1 MSADDVVRL
10 WREANSLE
18 RDADFA
24 FFWDHKHEAI
34 AEAGQLI
41 ADAWEFCRR
50 RVSQG
55 LGSVVKDL
63 LALEEAPLL
72 LAPAEPKSV
81 PSAAVPTQLVKKTT
95 KPSQA
100 ARFRP
105 TFEAVEAPKEPFVEL
120 LLEIAREASSLAVG
134 VGETRS
140 DLVDAMRPK
149 MLQLVQATE
158 LPTLRRVKDTWRDIA
173 NWCDESGLNTG
184 KLSPSQ
190 LSRFYQES
198 TSPSRVLP
206 ALKWLAKNLTINWEL
221 SLCVGRSTQ
230 AKGRHGVGA
239 RQAPT
244 AEPLMFATLQ
254 DSLEAALSHGT
265 DVLPALVTMWLVV
278 MGCVRLGHVQ
288 RSEWV
293 RITTHSLYFV
303 CRRGKQKGQRQGFQ
317 WSCPRFTAHTQVDLG
332 KWFIYEWTQNP
343 AGPPPA
349 IGFDPATRRQLSAK
363 AIVDA
368 SRLGVAAVVPPDEFK
383 LLTSKSW
390 RQMPVTWGLLCELTP
405 AQMVALGNWTDQ
417 QQDRTVSAM
426 PLRYTGSKQHLALV
440 LKHTFAAFLALVWD
454 SRDKLDMWNAL
465 TREFCISARDHAFN
479 AACKYLAEQEDVI
492 QREGPAGSA
501 LLVQKHFTLRVRGLK
516 RPLYQLE
523 PLVAAGKKSR
533 STQESPGGVERDLS
547 LPVEPVVADDEYFD
561 NLAKQRWSRVGHA
574 SKPEPPTVVYRHGNG
589 AVVLLGGIPDRAAC
603 ATLAQHDVKLVISC
617 FNELCTER
625 GGIIPK
631 GSYQMK
637 FNLTAQRNR
646 QPHWEAI
653 KLMINPTLAHGHS
666 ILVHCAAGVHRA
678 PIGCAMILA
687 VLKGEP
693 FANMVE
699 HIQRVRNIE
708 PWKIIGDRSDAD
720 FKAWV
725 HAKASGDTFP
735 LTEIRVPARWIA
747 AATPETALW
756 HLVPARM
763 PEENPHPVCKWRQK
777 EPSFRKGIV
786 FADSVHEALTHERPF
801 CRACY
806 NFMPAHVLGELAQ
819 NRVYWKNG

>member
-140 DLVDAMRPK
+140 GLVDAMRPK

-230 AKGRHGVGA
+230 AKCRHGVGA

-244 AEPLMFATLQ
+244 AEPLMFATL
-254 DSLEAALSHGT
+254 
-265 DVLPALVTMWLVV
+265 LPW
-278 MGCVRLGHVQ
+278 
-288 RSEWV
+288 
-293 RITTHSLYFV
+293 
-303 CRRGKQKGQRQGFQ
+303 
-317 WSCPRFTAHTQVDLG
+317 
-332 KWFIYEWTQNP
+332 
-343 AGPPPA
+343 
-349 IGFDPATRRQLSAK
+349 
-363 AIVDA
+363 
-368 SRLGVAAVVPPDEFK
+368 
-383 LLTSKSW
+383 
-390 RQMPVTWGLLCELTP
+390 
-405 AQMVALGNWTDQ
+405 
-417 QQDRTVSAM
+417 
-426 PLRYTGSKQHLALV
+426 
-440 LKHTFAAFLALVWD
+440 
-454 SRDKLDMWNAL
+454 
-465 TREFCISARDHAFN
+465 
-479 AACKYLAEQEDVI
+479 
-492 QREGPAGSA
+492 
-501 LLVQKHFTLRVRGLK
+501 
-516 RPLYQLE
+516 
-523 PLVAAGKKSR
+523 
-533 STQESPGGVERDLS
+533 
-547 LPVEPVVADDEYFD
+547 
-561 NLAKQRWSRVGHA
+561 
-574 SKPEPPTVVYRHGNG
+574 
-589 AVVLLGGIPDRAAC
+589 
-603 ATLAQHDVKLVISC
+603 
-617 FNELCTER
+617 
-625 GGIIPK
+625 
-631 GSYQMK
+631 
-637 FNLTAQRNR
+637 
-646 QPHWEAI
+646 
-653 KLMINPTLAHGHS
+653 
-666 ILVHCAAGVHRA
+666 
-678 PIGCAMILA
+678 
-687 VLKGEP
+687 
-693 FANMVE
+693 
-699 HIQRVRNIE
+699 
-708 PWKIIGDRSDAD
+708 
-720 FKAWV
+720 
-725 HAKASGDTFP
+725 
-735 LTEIRVPARWIA
+735 
-747 AATPETALW
+747 
-756 HLVPARM
+756 
-763 PEENPHPVCKWRQK
+763 
-777 EPSFRKGIV
+777 
-786 FADSVHEALTHERPF
+786 
-801 CRACY
+801 
-806 NFMPAHVLGELAQ
+806 
-819 NRVYWKNG
+819 

>member
-63 LALEEAPLL
+63 Q
-72 LAPAEPKSV
+72 PKSV

-158 LPTLRRVKDTWRDIA
+158 LPTLRRVRDTWRDIA

-368 SRLGVAAVVPPDEFK
+368 SRLGVAAVVPQDEFK

-417 QQDRTVSAM
+417 HQDRTVSAM

-574 SKPEPPTVVYRHGNG
+574 SRPEPPTVVYRHGNG

-617 FNELCTER
+617 FNDLCTER

-631 GSYQMK
+631 GSYQ
-637 FNLTAQRNR
+637 
-646 QPHWEAI
+646 
-653 KLMINPTLAHGHS
+653 
-666 ILVHCAAGVHRA
+666 
-678 PIGCAMILA
+678 
-687 VLKGEP
+687 
-693 FANMVE
+693 
-699 HIQRVRNIE
+699 
-708 PWKIIGDRSDAD
+708 
-720 FKAWV
+720 
-725 HAKASGDTFP
+725 
-735 LTEIRVPARWIA
+735 
-747 AATPETALW
+747 
-756 HLVPARM
+756 
-763 PEENPHPVCKWRQK
+763 
-777 EPSFRKGIV
+777 
-786 FADSVHEALTHERPF
+786 
-801 CRACY
+801 
-806 NFMPAHVLGELAQ
+806 
-819 NRVYWKNG
+819 

>member
-1 MSADDVVRL
+1 MHPDLVLLRWYRQMNSSCL
-10 WREANSLE
+10 PPPSKSLE
-18 RDADFA
+18 
-24 FFWDHKHEAI
+24 
-34 AEAGQLI
+34 
-41 ADAWEFCRR
+41 
-50 RVSQG
+50 
-55 LGSVVKDL
+55 
-63 LALEEAPLL
+63 
-72 LAPAEPKSV
+72 
-81 PSAAVPTQLVKKTT
+81 T
-95 KPSQA
+95 
-100 ARFRP
+100 
-105 TFEAVEAPKEPFVEL
+105 
-120 LLEIAREASSLAVG
+120 
-134 VGETRS
+134 
-140 DLVDAMRPK
+140 
-149 MLQLVQATE
+149 
-158 LPTLRRVKDTWRDIA
+158 
-173 NWCDESGLNTG
+173 
-184 KLSPSQ
+184 
-190 LSRFYQES
+190 
-198 TSPSRVLP
+198 
-206 ALKWLAKNLTINWEL
+206 
-221 SLCVGRSTQ
+221 
-230 AKGRHGVGA
+230 
-239 RQAPT
+239 
-244 AEPLMFATLQ
+244 
-254 DSLEAALSHGT
+254 
-265 DVLPALVTMWLVV
+265 
-278 MGCVRLGHVQ
+278 
-288 RSEWV
+288 
-293 RITTHSLYFV
+293 
-303 CRRGKQKGQRQGFQ
+303 
-317 WSCPRFTAHTQVDLG
+317 
-332 KWFIYEWTQNP
+332 
-343 AGPPPA
+343 
-349 IGFDPATRRQLSAK
+349 
-363 AIVDA
+363 
-368 SRLGVAAVVPPDEFK
+368 
-383 LLTSKSW
+383 
-390 RQMPVTWGLLCELTP
+390 QMPVTWGLLCELTP
-405 AQMVALGNWTDQ
+405 SSDGGSRELDRSAAR
-417 QQDRTVSAM
+417 QDRVCYAPTLHRIQTA
-426 PLRYTGSKQHLALV
+426 PCARIEAHLRCIPCSRLGLPWQAWHVECSDAGV
-440 LKHTFAAFLALVWD
+440 LHQCSWPCLQCSLQVPG
-454 SRDKLDMWNAL
+454 
-465 TREFCISARDHAFN
+465 
-479 AACKYLAEQEDVI
+479 EQEDVI

-533 STQESPGGVERDLS
+533 STHRRVPGVERDLS

-653 KLMINPTLAHGHS
+653 KLMINPTLHMGTAS
-666 ILVHCAAGVHRA
+666 WCTALREFIA
-678 PIGCAMILA
+678 PQLAVQWFLA

-786 FADSVHEALTHERPF
+786 FADSVHEALTHENALSAERATISCRPMF
-801 CRACY
+801 WE
-806 NFMPAHVLGELAQ
+806 N
-819 NRVYWKNG
+819 

>member
-81 PSAAVPTQLVKKTT
+81 PSAAVPTQLAKKTT

-158 LPTLRRVKDTWRDIA
+158 LPTLRRVKDTWRDLA

-278 MGCVRLGHVQ
+278 MGCVRLGHVRDQ
-288 RSEWV
+288 NGCESPH
-293 RITTHSLYFV
+293 TACTLFV
-303 CRRGKQKGQRQGFQ
+303 
-317 WSCPRFTAHTQVDLG
+317 
-332 KWFIYEWTQNP
+332 
-343 AGPPPA
+343 
-349 IGFDPATRRQLSAK
+349 
-363 AIVDA
+363 
-368 SRLGVAAVVPPDEFK
+368 GVANKKANGKASNGLVLD
-383 LLTSKSW
+383 LLHIPKWT
-390 RQMPVTWGLLCELTP
+390 
-405 AQMVALGNWTDQ
+405 LGNGLSMNGLRI
-417 QQDRTVSAM
+417 QQDHHQPSDLTQLHV
-426 PLRYTGSKQHLALV
+426 GS
-440 LKHTFAAFLALVWD
+440 F
-454 SRDKLDMWNAL
+454 
-465 TREFCISARDHAFN
+465 
-479 AACKYLAEQEDVI
+479 
-492 QREGPAGSA
+492 
-501 LLVQKHFTLRVRGLK
+501 
-516 RPLYQLE
+516 
-523 PLVAAGKKSR
+523 
-533 STQESPGGVERDLS
+533 
-547 LPVEPVVADDEYFD
+547 
-561 NLAKQRWSRVGHA
+561 
-574 SKPEPPTVVYRHGNG
+574 
-589 AVVLLGGIPDRAAC
+589 
-603 ATLAQHDVKLVISC
+603 
-617 FNELCTER
+617 
-625 GGIIPK
+625 
-631 GSYQMK
+631 
-637 FNLTAQRNR
+637 
-646 QPHWEAI
+646 QPR
-653 KLMINPTLAHGHS
+653 L
-666 ILVHCAAGVHRA
+666 
-678 PIGCAMILA
+678 
-687 VLKGEP
+687 
-693 FANMVE
+693 
-699 HIQRVRNIE
+699 
-708 PWKIIGDRSDAD
+708 
-720 FKAWV
+720 
-725 HAKASGDTFP
+725 
-735 LTEIRVPARWIA
+735 
-747 AATPETALW
+747 
-756 HLVPARM
+756 
-763 PEENPHPVCKWRQK
+763 
-777 EPSFRKGIV
+777 
-786 FADSVHEALTHERPF
+786 
-801 CRACY
+801 
-806 NFMPAHVLGELAQ
+806 
-819 NRVYWKNG
+819 